1 MPCFLLFT
9 PVTCTHVQLLFDLF
23 HLLLY
28 TSTRL
33 SVPSAFLLFFTRKT
47 DVHVCIDCCHY
58 LVAHQERV
66 SGRDARRRF
75 DPDGRSPYAYV
86 NVLLYT
92 QQLGAAVAF
101 LNWKGHHFTV
111 RKEGRKEGRNHV

>member
-1 MPCFLLFT
+1 MTLTHEVCNFCVFL
-9 PVTCTHVQLLFDLF
+9 
-23 HLLLY
+23 
-28 TSTRL
+28 
-33 SVPSAFLLFFTRKT
+33 SAR
-47 DVHVCIDCCHY
+47 

-92 QQLGAAVAF
+92 QQLEAAVAF
-101 LNWKGHHFTV
+101 LNWKGQHFAV
-111 RKEGRKEGRNHV
+111 RNCTLAASRHRVNNDVAASFSLSSCPPLVEPALRGDPSLSSSGKPRW